1 MARPV
6 KVFVAASGNAFMT
19 DIAGWIAEAAEQC
32 GHRAKIVTDALPTAD
47 GNINLVVAPH
57 EFYPL
62 RDDDD
67 HAVRAAAAAS
77 VPVCTEQPGTPWYHL
92 SLGFC
97 RPSAMALDINAHGV
111 EALRSD
117 GVHARHLRLGGV
129 PSMSRPTAQR
139 DIEVLFLGGL
149 TDRRGAVLAEMA
161 PLLASRA
168 AELRTFRFTRPVR
181 GRVPGLVFGDE
192 KYRLLGRSKIL
203 LNVHRDDTRPG
214 YFEWARMVEAMANG
228 CVVLTEPSTDF
239 EPLVEQ
245 EDFVS
250 TDDLTGTLSDLLD
263 DSARI
268 ARVGAAASH
277 AVLAQHPLQATLGP
291 LLDEIDRCPPPPAP
305 KRRAFGLRGPAPL
318 IREHRPPLL
327 PPLRPADQLRERTYL
342 AMMAEQELQRD
353 IQRQRCVL
361 AHGTDDHI
369 VRRESA
375 AYAVARPEVSVIVT
389 LFNYADV
396 VRETLDSVLAS
407 TGVDFEMVIVDDHS
421 TDNGRAV
428 VTDYLDQHPQAPMVL
443 LGRETNRGLS
453 PARNL
458 AIECARGR
466 KIMVVDA
473 DNHLYPRCLKTLS
486 DVLDSAPDAAFA
498 YGTLEDFGVAP
509 GMRSAM
515 GWHVP
520 WVCERNYIDAQAMI
534 RADVFARY
542 GGYRTEGTWVYG
554 WEDWELWLRLAAA
567 GEHGVH
573 HPNFVGRYR
582 TQPSSMVAV
591 TNLVHDKMMAELRA
605 MYPSLPWP

>member
-1 MARPV
+1 MSRPV
-6 KVFVAASGNAFMT
+6 KVFVGASGNAFMT
-19 DIAGWIAEAAEQC
+19 DIARWIAEAAEQC
-32 GHRAKIVTDALPTAD
+32 GHRAKVVTDVLPRAD

-62 RDDDD
+62 RSDDD

-77 VPVCTEQPGTPWYHL
+77 VPICTEQPGTPWYHL

-97 RPSAMALDINAHGV
+97 RPSAMAVDINAHGV
-111 EALRSD
+111 EALRRD
-117 GVHARHLRLGGV
+117 GVEARHLRLGGV
-129 PSMSRPTAQR
+129 PSMDRRSSDR

-149 TDRRGAVLAEMA
+149 TDRRGAVLAGLA
-161 PLLASRA
+161 PLLWDRS

-203 LNVHRDDTRPG
+203 LNVHRDETRPG

-228 CVVLTEPSTDF
+228 CVVLTEPSAGF
-239 EPLVEQ
+239 EPLVER
-245 EDFVS
+245 EHFVS
-250 TDDLTGTLSDLLD
+250 TDDLAGTLRDLLD
-263 DSARI
+263 DAERI
-268 ARVGAAASH
+268 AQLSSAASA
-277 AVLAQHPLQATLGP
+277 AVLALHPLHATLGP

-305 KRRAFGLRGPAPL
+305 RRRAFGLRGPAPL

-342 AMMAEQELQRD
+342 AMMAEQELQRA

-369 VRRESA
+369 VRRETAVYA
-375 AYAVARPEVSVIVT
+375 AAKPDVSVIVT

-396 VRETLDSVLAS
+396 VCETLDSIVAS
-407 TGVDFEMVIVDDHS
+407 TEVAFEVVIVDDHS
-421 TDNGRAV
+421 TDDGRAV
-428 VTDYLDQHPQAPMVL
+428 VAAYLDRHPDVPMVL

-458 AIECARGR
+458 AIASARGA

-473 DNHLYPRCLKTLS
+473 DNHLYPNCLKVLS
-486 DVLDSAPDAAFA
+486 DALDTDHDAALA
-498 YGTLEDFGVAP
+498 YGTLEDFGVEP

-520 WVCERNYIDAQAMI
+520 WICERNYIDAQAMI
-534 RADVFARY
+534 RADVFARH
-542 GGYRTEGTWVYG
+542 GGYRTEGAWVYG

-567 GEHGVH
+567 GERGVH
-573 HPNFVGRYR
+573 HANFVGRYR
-582 TQPSSMVAV
+582 TQRSSMVAV

-605 MYPSLPWP
+605 TYPLLPWP